1 MSKKIVNALK
11 SEVKKLK
18 YSDLKSIPMKSGGWS
33 SINSGYNTYID
44 LGRSHNLT
52 INEKEVPNELIEK
65 LYSKHKD
72 LILEDENGRKNY
84 SPSLKQIFIKIF
96 EHAGAVVPSDSI
108 IEELITNYHQE
119 GYNHFLFLHILKAL
133 SPFGLL
139 VLDSN
144 VIITYSMYCR
154 DSNCLKLNFSMD
166 CIKVCSSDLVNDIK
180 TPGFYSSVEFKLKS
194 KGRSITYEDGK
205 VLITIPKE
213 LKNHKA
219 SGRNFFDIATERFQE
234 FCENLGFNF
243 ETKVEHSIDKPLT
256 VLKDANT
263 SHDKNLSLNQQLS
276 NSR

>member
-18 YSDLKSIPMKSGGWS
+18 YADLNSISIKSDSWNFSYK
-33 SINSGYNTYID
+33 TYID

-84 SPSLKQIFIKIF
+84 SPFLKQIFIKIF
-96 EHAGAVVPSDSI
+96 EYAGAEVPSDSI
-108 IEELITNYHQE
+108 MEELITNYHQE

-144 VIITYSMYCR
+144 IIITYSMDCR

-166 CIKVCSSDLVNDIK
+166 CIKVRSSDLVNDIK

-205 VLITIPKE
+205 VLINIPKE
-213 LKNHKA
+213 LKSYKA
-219 SGRNFFDIATERFQE
+219 SGRSLCDITIEYFQE
-234 FCENLGFNF
+234 FFGNLGFKF
-243 ETKVEHSIDKPLT
+243 ETKVEHSLGEPLK
-256 VLKDANT
+256 VLKDVNT
-263 SHDKNLSLNQQLS
+263 YHDKNLNLNQQLS

>member
-18 YSDLKSIPMKSGGWS
+18 YADLKSISIKSDSWNFS
-33 SINSGYNTYID
+33 YKTYID

-52 INEKEVPNELIEK
+52 INEKEVPNELIEE

-84 SPSLKQIFIKIF
+84 SPFLKQIFIKIF
-96 EHAGAVVPSDSI
+96 EYAGAEVPSDSI
-108 IEELITNYHQE
+108 MEELITNYHQE

-144 VIITYSMYCR
+144 IIITYSMDCR
-154 DSNCLKLNFSMD
+154 DSNCLKFNFSMD
-166 CIKVCSSDLVNDIK
+166 CIKVCSINPVNDIK
-180 TPGFYSSVEFKLKS
+180 TPNFHSSIKFKLKS

-205 VLITIPKE
+205 VLINIPKE
-213 LKNHKA
+213 LKNYKA
-219 SGRNFFDIATERFQE
+219 SGRSLCDITIEYFQE
-234 FCENLGFNF
+234 FFGNLGFKF
-243 ETKVEHSIDKPLT
+243 ETKVEHSLGEPLK
-256 VLKDANT
+256 VLKDVNT
-263 SHDKNLSLNQQLS
+263 YHDKNLNLNQQLS

>member
-11 SEVKKLK
+11 AKVKKLK
-18 YSDLKSIPMKSGGWS
+18 YADLKSIPVKSGCWS
-33 SINSGYNTYID
+33 FGYNTYID

-84 SPSLKQIFIKIF
+84 SPFLKQIFIKIF
-96 EHAGAVVPSDSI
+96 EYAGAEVPSDSI
-108 IEELITNYHQE
+108 MEELITNYHQE

-144 VIITYSMYCR
+144 IIITYSMDCR

-166 CIKVCSSDLVNDIK
+166 CIKVRSSDLVNDIK
-180 TPGFYSSVEFKLKS
+180 TPGFYSSVEFKLKC
-194 KGRSITYEDGK
+194 KGRNVTYEDGK
-205 VLITIPKE
+205 VLINIPKE
-213 LKNHKA
+213 LKNYKA
-219 SGRNFFDIATERFQE
+219 SGRSLCDITIEYFQE
-234 FCENLGFNF
+234 FFGNLGFKF
-243 ETKVEHSIDKPLT
+243 ETKVEHILGEPLK
-256 VLKDANT
+256 VLKDVNT
-263 SHDKNLSLNQQLS
+263 YHDKNLNLNQQLS

>member
-1 MSKKIVNALK
+1 MIWQKKIVNALK
-11 SEVKKLK
+11 SEVEKLK
-18 YSDLKSIPMKSGGWS
+18 YADLKSVPIKSDCW
-33 SINSGYNTYID
+33 NSGYNTYID
-44 LGRSHNLT
+44 LSRSHNLT
-52 INEKEVPNELIEK
+52 INEKEVTNELVKE

-84 SPSLKQIFIKIF
+84 SPFLKQIFIKIF
-96 EHAGAVVPSDSI
+96 EYAGAEVPSDSI
-108 IEELITNYHQE
+108 MEELITNYHQE

-139 VLDSN
+139 VLDSS
-144 VIITYSMYCR
+144 ITITYSMDCR
-154 DSNCLKLNFSMD
+154 DSNCLKFNFSMD

-180 TPGFYSSVEFKLKS
+180 TPNFHSSIKFKLKS

-234 FCENLGFNF
+234 FCENLGCNF
-243 ETKVEHSIDKPLT
+243 ETKVEHSLGEPLK
-256 VLKDANT
+256 VLKDVNT
-263 SHDKNLSLNQQLS
+263 YHDKNLNLNQQLS

>member
-18 YSDLKSIPMKSGGWS
+18 YADLKSISIKSDSWNFS
-33 SINSGYNTYID
+33 YKTYID

-52 INEKEVPNELIEK
+52 INEKEVPNGLIEK

-84 SPSLKQIFIKIF
+84 SPFLKQIFIKIF
-96 EHAGAVVPSDSI
+96 EYAGAEVPSDSI
-108 IEELITNYHQE
+108 MEELITNYHQE

-144 VIITYSMYCR
+144 IIITYSMDCR

-166 CIKVCSSDLVNDIK
+166 CIKVRSSDLVNDIK

-205 VLITIPKE
+205 VLINIPKE
-213 LKNHKA
+213 LKSYKA
-219 SGRNFFDIATERFQE
+219 SGRSFFDIATERFQE

-243 ETKVEHSIDKPLT
+243 ETKVEHSLDEPLT

-263 SHDKNLSLNQQLS
+263 IHDKNLNLNLS

>member
-11 SEVKKLK
+11 SEVEKLK
-18 YSDLKSIPMKSGGWS
+18 YDDLKSISIKSDSW
-33 SINSGYNTYID
+33 NFGYKTYID
-44 LGRSHNLT
+44 LSRSHNLT
-52 INEKEVPNELIEK
+52 INEKGVPNELIEK

-84 SPSLKQIFIKIF
+84 RPFLKQIFEKIF
-96 EHAGAVVPSDSI
+96 EYVDAAVPSDSI
-108 IEELITNYHQE
+108 MEELITNYHQE

-133 SPFGLL
+133 FPFGLL
-139 VLDSN
+139 VLDSSI
-144 VIITYSMYCR
+144 IITYSMDCR

-166 CIKVCSSDLVNDIK
+166 CIKVRSINPVNDIK
-180 TPGFYSSVEFKLKS
+180 TPNFHSSIKFKLKS

-213 LKNHKA
+213 LKNYKA
-219 SGRNFFDIATERFQE
+219 SGRNFFDTTIECFQE
-234 FCENLGFNF
+234 FFGNLGFNF
-243 ETKVEHSIDKPLT
+243 ETKVEHSLDKPLT